1 MVCQNR
7 KIYDGPGTGSSYFPS
22 NSRAFIIITNNSIII
37 IIINTNTNTISGII
51 IIFIIFVIITIIIM
65 RANKP
70 VVSTF
75 TANDELRVC
84 VLTFEG

>member
-1 MVCQNR
+1 MECQNR
-7 KIYDGPGTGSSYFPS
+7 KIYDGSGTGSSYFPS

-37 IIINTNTNTISGII
+37 IIINNTISSFI
-51 IIFIIFVIITIIIM
+51 IIFIIFVITIIIIM
-65 RANKP
+65 GANKP

>member
-1 MVCQNR
+1 MECQNR
-7 KIYDGPGTGSSYFPS
+7 KIYDGSGTGSSYFPS
-22 NSRAFIIITNNSIII
+22 NSRAFIIITNNNTIII
-37 IIINTNTNTISGII
+37 VILNTISSII
-51 IIFIIFVIITIIIM
+51 IIFIIFVIIIIIIIIM

>member
-1 MVCQNR
+1 MECQNR
-7 KIYDGPGTGSSYFPS
+7 KIYDGSGTGSSYFPS

-37 IIINTNTNTISGII
+37 TIINNTISSFI
-51 IIFIIFVIITIIIM
+51 IIFIIFVIIIIIM